1 MRSDEQWNTI
11 TAALYWAVIGGLC
24 WFCIRYVFFWLL
36 PFLFGAAIAT
46 LLRPAALRLSAR
58 THLGEKASSAL
69 VLTFFYLAAAG
80 ALVLFFT
87 ILLAQLYEL
96 LARLPAL
103 YAECISP
110 LFARFN
116 EWFYGIAGRL
126 FRDASGGLEQ
136 FSEAVASAVQQAAV
150 DGSAHLVGWA
160 AGLAAQLPMLLLAA
174 VFTIVISMLTAANYH
189 QVGRFLRSLMPRSDR
204 MDCLQEFLRETVWQ
218 YLRAYTIIM
227 AITFVQL
234 AIGLW
239 LLRFDY
245 VLPVAAVINLLD
257 LLPLIG
263 SGTVLVPWGIVLLAG
278 GDAAGGAGL
287 LLLFGII
294 AVVRNIV
301 EPKVVGAQIGLHPIA
316 TITAMYAGL
325 QIAGVAGMFAAP
337 VFILLARRLR
347 EERRTS
353 S

>member
-218 YLRAYTIIM
+218 
-227 AITFVQL
+227 
-234 AIGLW
+234 
-239 LLRFDY
+239 
-245 VLPVAAVINLLD
+245 
-257 LLPLIG
+257 
-263 SGTVLVPWGIVLLAG
+263 
-278 GDAAGGAGL
+278 
-287 LLLFGII
+287 
-294 AVVRNIV
+294 
-301 EPKVVGAQIGLHPIA
+301 
-316 TITAMYAGL
+316 
-325 QIAGVAGMFAAP
+325 
-337 VFILLARRLR
+337 
-347 EERRTS
+347 
-353 S
+353 